1 MGLPWGSD
9 KLNEVLDDLAVFSGD
24 LVFVHSN
31 LGFLGLS
38 EFDDVPLSLLRT
50 LYNKVGEGGGIFLP
64 AFTYSTK
71 PSMTFDPYDF
81 SAMESMGSLSKAAIS
96 EGYAVHAD
104 PIFRV
109 LGSKGKATEIL
120 SGGFGGRSF
129 GPGSL
134 FSKLVDLNVKVLNIG
149 TGSGTTLLHELE
161 FRIGV
166 EYRFE
171 IEISTNLFDRDSEKS
186 KPVTWRTYVRDLN
199 VQGTEADFTQF
210 STQIANEDFLFK
222 AQLGHSKLTCYE
234 ISRGFEFLK
243 RKIRLNPC
251 FLTKDGIGFI
261 ASE

>member
-1 MGLPWGSD
+1 MGLPWGPE
-9 KLNEVLDDLAVFSGD
+9 KLNEVLDDLAVCSGD
-24 LVFVHSN
+24 LLFVHSN

-38 EFDDVPLSLLRT
+38 EFHDVPLLLLRT
-50 LYNKVGEGGGIFLP
+50 LSSKVGEDGGIFLP

-81 SAMESMGSLSKAAIS
+81 LGIETMGSLSKAAIS

-109 LGSKGKATEIL
+109 LGSKGQATEIL
-120 SGGFGGRSF
+120 SSGFDSRSF

-166 EYRFE
+166 AYRFE
-171 IEISTNLFDRDSEKS
+171 IEISTNLFDRGSGKS
-186 KPVTWRTYVRDLN
+186 KPITWRTYVRDLN

-210 STQIANEDFLFK
+210 SAQAANEDFLYT
-222 AQLGHSKLTCYE
+222 ARLGYSKLTCYE
-234 ISRGFEFLK
+234 ISRGFQFLET
-243 RKIRLNPC
+243 KIRLNPG
-251 FLTKDGIGFI
+251 FLTKGGVGFV
-261 ASE
+261 APK